1 MNSYQTWIQV
11 QVLSLLLDQQIA
23 HVNPDLW
30 GGLKNKQ
37 ERGFAHLAGFLGDTQ
52 TSQQY
57 CRVGQGV
64 KTPPFH
70 GGITGSSP
78 VRGTTGMGAS
88 IAPGDGNRQFGR

>member
-1 MNSYQTWIQV
+1 M
-11 QVLSLLLDQQIA
+11 
-23 HVNPDLW
+23 W

-64 KTPPFH
+64 KTRPFH
-70 GGITGSSP
+70 GRVTGSIP
-78 VRGTTGMGAS
+78 VRGTKLIIEHSSLQPVELIHKLENYQSHPS
-88 IAPGDGNRQFGR
+88 IKAPLSN